1 MAGKRFSLKDAAIGL
16 GEEYRNKTRGE
27 RLFNAIDDGDLYRV
41 EKRVKELSVFSSN
54 LDVRDE
60 AGLNTYARAINKGV
74 SAAIEV
80 LLRYNVPLGDAL
92 LRACNVSYDEA
103 AKVIVRHA
111 KTLSDEERKAII
123 ECRCDNDDFIKAM
136 KPLKM
141 AAIRNNFVVVSLL
154 LKAGADRIKEPS
166 LERLADAKVETI
178 SEYLDIYRL
187 RKIGR
192 LWEAVNKEFYDL
204 ADQVEQFCASLLDHI
219 SNSNELTTLFRQSDN
234 PEVIHAVAQ
243 VERAVDFQ
251 QKAFVAHAYTQ
262 KIMSINFYQGLD
274 INSMM
279 FPVLSL
285 LTMFGY
291 PVICLA
297 YILVQHPRLKTFLS
311 IPHIKLCIFFGS
323 DLAFFTCCAIVCF
336 IHDQRTLDIMVPII
350 AVFCL
355 GLSWKHI
362 CEIMEFGI
370 RDFLNYTMNIIE
382 WAILIVLYIGLILS
396 FTGDLTKVYIDR
408 ARLRHNERAA
418 MVIGAT
424 MTSDLNPSNDTING
438 GLASLAWND
447 PNVIAYTLFAF
458 VILLV
463 VIHAFY
469 TAIITFHDL
478 YVVWESTLGAVG
490 VIFKF
495 MTIYVI
501 FHFSCAVG
509 LSRIYHPQILIG
521 AEECSGL
528 ECELHEQRYRNFS
541 LTLLNLWWAFNGLI
555 KGVFV
560 DKQITTVNV
569 FHIMCIGL
577 FYVGALVLV
586 NTLIAMLV
594 SRLTAVQEN
603 SDTEW
608 KFGRTKMWLR
618 FIRTDIVLPPPFN
631 LVPTTGFIIRLFKKC
646 CLFCT
651 GCTQTKQRQSKEHD
665 KKPKK
670 DLSAKKVIK
679 KLLERYNASQTEIP
693 EDREDS
699 IGIEDLRQ
707 LREDFITVKFN
718 VRKNLEVIEDMLEAI
733 WETVGKF
740 KIQYFNMD
748 DIFNEISG
756 MISEV
761 NNLIQLDYPVI
772 DVDVNNCRMMIKEF
786 EDALSYYPEVPKIM
800 RLPKFVKDDF
810 DDQAKVSPESG
821 LEHVKDKSEPVQVD
835 DYRIMIGEVGETF
848 NYDPEATRKLEFMR
862 PTGFVEDVVDYPFM
876 SVEAFTE
883 SGLENAENKT
893 EPVYIDDRD
902 MMTSEVEEA
911 RRFRSE
917 LSLNLMHK
925 SSSMNVVDGPDAPS
939 ELCLNHVEG
948 KSEPANNYYNMTGKV
963 GGTQNFRSELSTKLK
978 YRRPQKNVV
987 DGPLDVPSEF
997 GPEHVEDKSEPVNK
1011 DDYRL
1016 MIGIGAVGEA
1026 LTYRP
1031 EVTPKLEFR
1040 RSPNVVQDV
1049 FDGPVDVPSQFSL
1062 KHVEDKSKTA
1072 NMDDYDMT
1080 TGEVGEGRFRSE
1092 LSLKL
1097 KNKRPP
1103 KDTFDDPLKV
1113 PSELGPEHV
1122 EDKSQPA
1129 NMDDYDMITGEA
1141 RGARTFRSELS
1152 LKLKHRRP

>member
-1 MAGKRFSLKDAAIGL
+1 
-16 GEEYRNKTRGE
+16 
-27 RLFNAIDDGDLYRV
+27 
-41 EKRVKELSVFSSN
+41 
-54 LDVRDE
+54 
-60 AGLNTYARAINKGV
+60 
-74 SAAIEV
+74 
-80 LLRYNVPLGDAL
+80 
-92 LRACNVSYDEA
+92 
-103 AKVIVRHA
+103 
-111 KTLSDEERKAII
+111 
-123 ECRCDNDDFIKAM
+123 M

-178 SEYLDIYRL
+178 SEYLDIYRALASPAYLCLAHPNALSHAFAFTDRL

-243 VERAVDFQ
+243 VERAIDFQ

-408 ARLRHNERAA
+408 ARLRHNERTA

-528 ECELHEQRYRNFS
+528 ECELHEQRYRKFNLS
-541 LTLLNLWWAFNGLI
+541 LWCYPEAFILDSGAQVSLI
-555 KGVFV
+555 KMSVAKEMNLKGSNINITITKVGGEQEQMET
-560 DKQITTVNV
+560 KQYQIKVRSLSTNAIHSLAAVALPCISENIAQVN
-569 FHIMCIGL
+569 M
-577 FYVGALVLV
+577 
-586 NTLIAMLV
+586 NEV
-594 SRLTAVQEN
+594 SKQ
-603 SDTEW
+603 
-608 KFGRTKMWLR
+608 
-618 FIRTDIVLPPPFN
+618 FN
-631 LVPTTGFIIRLFKKC
+631 LK
-646 CLFCT
+646 
-651 GCTQTKQRQSKEHD
+651 S
-665 KKPKK
+665 
-670 DLSAKKVIK
+670 
-679 KLLERYNASQTEIP
+679 
-693 EDREDS
+693 
-699 IGIEDLRQ
+699 EDLR
-707 LREDFITVKFN
+707 R
-718 VRKNLEVIEDMLEAI
+718 
-733 WETVGKF
+733 G
-740 KIQYFNMD
+740 
-748 DIFNEISG
+748 SG
-756 MISEV
+756 SV
-761 NNLIQLDYPVI
+761 HLLIGIDYPK
-772 DVDVNNCRMMIKEF
+772 MH
-786 EDALSYYPEVPKIM
+786 L
-800 RLPKFVKDDF
+800 
-810 DDQAKVSPESG
+810 
-821 LEHVKDKSEPVQVD
+821 
-835 DYRIMIGEVGETF
+835 GETR
-848 NYDPEATRKLEFMR
+848 EKGQLAARK
-862 PTGFVEDVVDYPFM
+862 
-876 SVEAFTE
+876 S
-883 SGLENAENKT
+883 
-893 EPVYIDDRD
+893 
-902 MMTSEVEEA
+902 
-911 RRFRSE
+911 
-917 LSLNLMHK
+917 
-925 SSSMNVVDGPDAPS
+925 
-939 ELCLNHVEG
+939 
-948 KSEPANNYYNMTGKV
+948 
-963 GGTQNFRSELSTKLK
+963 
-978 YRRPQKNVV
+978 
-987 DGPLDVPSEF
+987 PLGWVIFWCS
-997 GPEHVEDKSEPVNK
+997 
-1011 DDYRL
+1011 
-1016 MIGIGAVGEA
+1016 
-1026 LTYRP
+1026 
-1031 EVTPKLEFR
+1031 
-1040 RSPNVVQDV
+1040 
-1049 FDGPVDVPSQFSL
+1049 
-1062 KHVEDKSKTA
+1062 
-1072 NMDDYDMT
+1072 
-1080 TGEVGEGRFRSE
+1080 
-1092 LSLKL
+1092 
-1097 KNKRPP
+1097 
-1103 KDTFDDPLKV
+1103 
-1113 PSELGPEHV
+1113 
-1122 EDKSQPA
+1122 
-1129 NMDDYDMITGEA
+1129 
-1141 RGARTFRSELS
+1141 
-1152 LKLKHRRP
+1152 